1 MKNFFSKANI
11 KLFLFT
17 IILSVIFF
25 KCKDKEDRVPYAP
38 VDIYI
43 NLNSPEFT
51 DLNVPGNSVMITGG
65 VRGIIIYRSS
75 EYEFIALERNCTYQ
89 PSNECARVEPLDI
102 SSPIAIDSCCGSKFL
117 LQDGSVIKGP
127 ASLPLVQYQTS
138 YNGSTLYIYN

>member
-1 MKNFFSKANI
+1 MRHLFSRPNI
-11 KLFLFT
+11 KLFLLT

-43 NLNSPEFT
+43 NINSPEFS

-89 PSNECARVEPLDI
+89 PSNECAMVEPLDI

-138 YNGSTLYIYN
+138 YNGSTLYINN

>member
-1 MKNFFSKANI
+1 MIFFSKANI
-11 KLFLFT
+11 KLFLLTTLF
-17 IILSVIFF
+17 LLIFF

-43 NLNSPEFT
+43 NLYSPEFN
-51 DLNVPGNSVMITGG
+51 DLNVAGNSVMITGG

-89 PSNECARVEPLDI
+89 PSNECASVEPLDM

-138 YNGSTLYIYN
+138 YNGSTLYIHN

>member
-1 MKNFFSKANI
+1 MRHFFSRPNI
-11 KLFLFT
+11 KLFLLT
-17 IILSVIFF
+17 IILSVIFIN
-25 KCKDKEDRVPYAP
+25 CKDKEDRVPYAP

-43 NLNSPEFT
+43 NLNSPEFN
-51 DLNVPGNSVMITGG
+51 DLNVAGNSVMITGG

-89 PSNECARVEPLDI
+89 PSNECASVEPLDM

-138 YNGSTLYIYN
+138 YNGSTLYIHN